1 MQSLRK
7 GKTIIKRD
15 KNIKKLAKTKN
26 RDLICHQE
34 CGEER
39 RILLDD
45 DMDEDKILKTPF
57 SVFGVGLYGF

>member
-1 MQSLRK
+1 MQALRK
-7 GKTIIKRD
+7 GKTIINRD
-15 KNIKKLAKTKN
+15 KHIKKLAKTNN

-39 RILLDD
+39 RIFGDE
-45 DMDEDKILKTPF
+45 DMDEEKILKTPF